1 MVGIKPNM
9 WVIMLNEN
17 GLNWSFEIQRLL
29 NRISKYNLA
38 ICFTQRTQLQYY
50 DTENEDLR
58 SLLW

>member
-1 MVGIKPNM
+1 M
-9 WVIMLNEN
+9 IMTNEN

-58 SLLW
+58 SLL